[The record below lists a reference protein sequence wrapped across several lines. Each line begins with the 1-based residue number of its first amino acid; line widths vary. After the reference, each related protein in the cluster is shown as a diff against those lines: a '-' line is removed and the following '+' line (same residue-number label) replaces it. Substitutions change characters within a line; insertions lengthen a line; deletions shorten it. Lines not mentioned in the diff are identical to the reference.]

1 MPADKP
7 DKKMIDESQSEHDE
21 TAYDADAS
29 ARSEAGRLRRL
40 MRRMPMPLLV
50 IAGGV
55 LVFSLLMASKP
66 ETKPNDR
73 KERVWSVAARTVAYD
88 IYEPSISVFGELR
101 AKREVRLRALVSGE
115 VVETDANFED
125 GARVSKGDLLLTID
139 PFNYET
145 RLDEAKAQMKGAQAL
160 LTERKAAVSLAYQD
174 YKRAKQLFDKGTVSK
189 KTLDDRKTDHTIKKA
204 RRDQQQ
210 SVVDRLAVQVKRAQ
224 RDLDNTKVVAPFDGY
239 LTAISARSG
248 RVLNPNDQIAVL
260 FDADN
265 FEVVFNLSDAE
276 YGRFLQ
282 RNAEII
288 GRSVQIAWD
297 VGGERINLAA
307 VIKRVGAQI
316 SQTTRGFDVYA
327 EVEGP
332 LPSNV
337 RGGAFV
343 SVNLTAQPI
352 PDVMALPKD
361 ALYGD
366 NRAYRIVA
374 GRLEPVQLDDFIDD
388 GKNILLRSGLD
399 IGEQILLTRFNE
411 AAPGVAVK
419 VMETR

>member
-1 MPADKP
+1 MQDHEMSP
-7 DKKMIDESQSEHDE
+7 DPQDS
-21 TAYDADAS
+21 TAPVAAPI
-29 ARSEAGRLRRL
+29 GRGRGFW
-40 MRRMPMPLLV
+40 RRMPLPLLV
-50 IAGGV
+50 IAAGIF
-55 LVFSLLMASKP
+55 VFSLLMASKP
-66 ETKPNDR
+66 ETKPSDR
-73 KERVWSVAARTVAYD
+73 KERVWSVAARTVSYD
-88 IYEPSISVFGELR
+88 IYEPRIEVFGELR

-115 VVETDANFED
+115 VVSTDANFED
-125 GARVSKGDLLLTID
+125 GARVSKGSLLMTID
-139 PFNYET
+139 PFNYQT
-145 RLDEAKAQMKGAQAL
+145 RLDEAKAQLKGAEAL
-160 LTERKAAVSLAYQD
+160 LTERKASVGLAYQD
-174 YKRAKQLFDKGTVSK
+174 LKRARQLFDKGTVSK
-189 KTLDDRKTDHTIKKA
+189 KTLDDRITDHTIKKA

-239 LTAISARSG
+239 LTSISARAG

-265 FEVVFNLSDAE
+265 FELVFNLSNAE

-282 RNAEII
+282 RNAKII
-288 GRSVQIAWD
+288 GRPVQIAWD
-297 VGGERINLAA
+297 VGGERINLTA

-316 SQTTRGFDVYA
+316 SQTTRGVDVYA
-327 EVEGP
+327 ELDGP
-332 LPSNV
+332 LPSNL

-366 NRAYRIVA
+366 NQAYRIVA

-388 GKNILLRSGLD
+388 GVNILLRSGLQA
-399 IGEQILLTRFNE
+399 GEQVLLTRFNE